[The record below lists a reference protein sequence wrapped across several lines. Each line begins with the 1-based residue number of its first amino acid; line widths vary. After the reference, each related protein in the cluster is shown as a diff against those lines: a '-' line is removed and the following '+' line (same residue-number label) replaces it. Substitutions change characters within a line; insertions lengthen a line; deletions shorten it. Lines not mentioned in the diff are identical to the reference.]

1 MRSAQAATAVD
12 KSAEQPLWRGG
23 FSPKA
28 MYGSWIL
35 AAVVTV
41 AAGIVSALVPLPPTW
56 LAAGAVVGVL
66 WLALIGKYLIA
77 RFSDDYTL
85 TSQRLMNRH
94 GILSQK
100 TDRIEIIDVDDV
112 SFEQGLVQR
121 MFGVGSIKVM
131 SSDKTHPEFWMRG
144 IDDVRVVADLIDNA
158 RREERRKRALYMENV

>member
-1 MRSAQAATAVD
+1 MRAAQAATAGD
-12 KSAEQPLWRGG
+12 KAAEQQLWRGG

-28 MYGSWIL
+28 MYGSWIF

-41 AAGIVSALVPLPPTW
+41 AAGIASALVPMPTTW
-56 LAAGAVVGVL
+56 LVAGAIVAVL
-66 WLALIGKYLIA
+66 WIVLLGKYLYA

-94 GILSQK
+94 GIFRQK

-131 SSDKTHPEFWMRG
+131 SSDTTDPEFWMRG
-144 IDDVRVVADLIDNA
+144 IDNVRVVADLIDNA